1 MMGNTSPSHRSSSPA
16 EGGALPSF
24 QDEPAAPVAPPRKA
38 KAGAS
43 SAKSSPNRSAN
54 HTPTPPPPTAATSK
68 PTQSDGILLDFG
80 APEPAATAP
89 TPSVNSKSND
99 LMADLFGST
108 VPSNPSVAS
117 KISPNSSSDLFGP
130 SPPVI
135 QQHQQKPSPAAP
147 AVSTSNL

>member
-1 MMGNTSPSHRSSSPA
+1 MFFVILQSPSPSHPSSSPA

-54 HTPTPPPPTAATSK
+54 HTPTPPPPAAATSK

-80 APEPAATAP
+80 APEPGLAT
-89 TPSVNSKSND
+89 NSIIFSLLLAKYN
-99 LMADLFGST
+99 LF
-108 VPSNPSVAS
+108 A
-117 KISPNSSSDLFGP
+117 
-130 SPPVI
+130 
-135 QQHQQKPSPAAP
+135 
-147 AVSTSNL
+147 